1 MRARAGATSILKGCP
16 RSFQLSTLLFLAS
29 PTCSHGGVRPPCPGL
44 CEEGANTG
52 VGDAHY
58 MYLQRLWACP
68 GTCPAHHQ
76 QSTAADFHA
85 PKLAP
90 RPLPQAETPVHV
102 CENERCKP
110 IVHLL
115 LLPQIPKRPLKSLRR
130 RHLPVA
136 GRKQGHS
143 GGSTRTMLC
152 VGPSTSQPASSQAI
166 LCADQ
171 LETKADPA
179 PGVELLLRPTPGR
192 TGCGQTLWD
201 KAPRE
206 FLPFSGQA

>member
-1 MRARAGATSILKGCP
+1 MHITC
-16 RSFQLSTLLFLAS
+16 
-29 PTCSHGGVRPPCPGL
+29 TCSGCGRVQGHVLHITNKAQPPTFMPRNWPL
-44 CEEGANTG
+44 
-52 VGDAHY
+52 
-58 MYLQRLWACP
+58 
-68 GTCPAHHQ
+68 
-76 QSTAADFHA
+76 
-85 PKLAP
+85 